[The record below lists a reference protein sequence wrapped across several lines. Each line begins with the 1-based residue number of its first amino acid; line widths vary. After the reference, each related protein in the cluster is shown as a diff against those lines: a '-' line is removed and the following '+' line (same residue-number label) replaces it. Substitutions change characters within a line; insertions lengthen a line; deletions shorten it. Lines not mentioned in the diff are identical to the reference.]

1 MKILNNLK
9 FIVPAILFF
18 TVLEIFFK
26 SLGLSVYSL
35 LILFA
40 ISTFS
45 SFWITRYKFLP
56 VMLTAISSTSIV
68 LFFITLGDRNFQYL
82 YMTLSS
88 FIFMFALI
96 GLDKFFVQQ
105 REYGSEGREKRIKIF
120 DSGFNLNQSI
130 IMISL
135 FLLSSG
141 IYGIY
146 INFAFSTW
154 IVIFIIFLGVFASTI
169 YLTRINF
176 IKSKE
181 LELHLDSA
189 KNKTFT
195 FYSFLLAFLMSEL
208 VWTISFWPANQLTV
222 GAIVLITYYTAWN
235 ILRSYLRNELTRSVI
250 IYNLIFFLIFGF
262 TIMATSK
269 WGILSVI

>member
-1 MKILNNLK
+1 
-9 FIVPAILFF
+9 
-18 TVLEIFFK
+18 
-26 SLGLSVYSL
+26 
-35 LILFA
+35 A

-45 SFWITRYKFLP
+45 TFWITRYKFLP
-56 VMLTAISSTSIV
+56 VMLTTISSTSIV

-105 REYGSEGREKRIKIF
+105 REYGSERREKRIKIF

-169 YLTRINF
+169 YLTQINF

>member
-56 VMLTAISSTSIV
+56 VMLTTISSTSIV

-105 REYGSEGREKRIKIF
+105 REYGSERREKRIKIF

-169 YLTRINF
+169 YLTQINF
-176 IKSKE
+176 IKSKK